1 MNWSRILV
9 LLAAALLVTSCKLKI
24 VVPQGGTVSSNSGDY
39 NCSPEQPCK
48 IEVVDT
54 FFNET
59 FTAVPAEGY
68 QFHSWKKVENGLCG
82 GSTEPCTLS
91 TNGFDANPALMEVL
105 ESDQV
110 YNLKPIFIKPSE
122 QLRIFRQG
130 DEIRYVGRISSEGA
144 DGSKTTADVTALREF
159 FTTENIV
166 DDEPVMLTQQTIRL
180 DANGRE
186 FPEASF
192 YLQRDSGAW
201 IDVSDTAGNF
211 LRDIDTVT
219 IGVLGYPSPLVPM
232 SKDVIDFQ
240 LLSSEDLTA
249 VLAEG
254 TMTIQ
259 VSNPKNITVP
269 LGRYLAYKVK
279 TTIKLEILVQ
289 ESRGATVEVN
299 QVHWMVPEI
308 GAIKTTFTQREF
320 DSDGSFTG
328 TLSSELEAVE
338 VNF

>member
-1 MNWSRILV
+1 
-9 LLAAALLVTSCKLKI
+9 
-24 VVPQGGTVSSNSGDY
+24 
-39 NCSPEQPCK
+39 
-48 IEVVDT
+48 
-54 FFNET
+54 
-59 FTAVPAEGY
+59 
-68 QFHSWKKVENGLCG
+68 
-82 GSTEPCTLS
+82 
-91 TNGFDANPALMEVL
+91 MEVL